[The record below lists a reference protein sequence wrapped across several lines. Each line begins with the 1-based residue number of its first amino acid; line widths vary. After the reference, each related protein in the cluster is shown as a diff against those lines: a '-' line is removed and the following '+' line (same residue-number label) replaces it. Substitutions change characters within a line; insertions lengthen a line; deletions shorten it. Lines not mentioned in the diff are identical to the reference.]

1 MDSKAA
7 IEFVV
12 YGGVIPGVGAL
23 VVFGAIRWTW
33 PQDAARRYASSLA
46 LAAGVFVGFVAMQAN
61 KTLVP
66 TQFWE
71 WLPYL
76 GLLAAFV
83 TGFTRAAGIFR
94 GERWIA
100 LYLFA
105 MLAGWLT
112 VPHWPE
118 LYPTWP
124 TQVALFGLIDC
135 YRSDAAWS
143 GCPLDCLQA
152 RLPFWLTVVAAS
164 SSLLV
169 MAEVSVTFAQLAA
182 LPAGA
187 LAGCAIA
194 ALFKTDADFWQGLA
208 LPYATLVGGYAY
220 VAAIYPTSPL
230 WPLAAAPLAPL
241 ALWLVALSPLARLG
255 GWKAWLA
262 QAVCVLVPLA
272 LLTAMLLSGGAG
284 GDEW

>member
-1 MDSKAA
+1 
-7 IEFVV
+7 
-12 YGGVIPGVGAL
+12 
-23 VVFGAIRWTW
+23 VFGAICWTW

-46 LAAGVFVGFVAMQAN
+46 LAAGALIGFVALQAN

-66 TQFWE
+66 TQYWE

-83 TGFTRAAGIFR
+83 AGFTRAAGVFR
-94 GERWIA
+94 GERWVA

-118 LYPTWP
+118 LYPAWSA
-124 TQVALFGLIDC
+124 QVALFGVAIVVVSVSLE
-135 YRSDAAWS
+135 RL
-143 GCPLDCLQA
+143 PA
-152 RLPFWLTVVAAS
+152 RLPPGALPTWLAVVAAS
-164 SSLLV
+164 SSLLI

-187 LAGCAIA
+187 LAGCTIA
-194 ALFKTDADFWQGLA
+194 AVLKADAEVARGLA

-230 WPLAAAPLAPL
+230 WPLAAVPLAPL
-241 ALWLVALSPLARLG
+241 ALWLATSGPLARLV

-262 QAVCVLVPLA
+262 QGVCVIVPLA
-272 LLTAMLLSGGAG
+272 LLAAMLLLGGSG

>member
-1 MDSKAA
+1 LNSKTA
-7 IEFVV
+7 IELVV
-12 YGGVIPGVGAL
+12 YGGLIPAIGAL

-46 LAAGVFVGFVAMQAN
+46 FAAGVFAGFVSLQAN

-76 GLLAAFV
+76 GLLSAFV
-83 TGFTRAAGIFR
+83 AGLTRAAGIFR
-94 GERWIA
+94 GERWFA

-105 MLAGWLT
+105 ILAAWLT
-112 VPHWPE
+112 VPRWPE

-124 TQVALFGLIDC
+124 AQVALFGTTVVVV
-135 YRSDAAWS
+135 AALLERLS
-143 GCPLDCLQA
+143 A
-152 RLPFWLTVVAAS
+152 RLPAGALPLWLTVAAAVS
-164 SSLLV
+164 SVLI

-187 LAGCAIA
+187 LAGSTIMA
-194 ALFKTDADFWQGLA
+194 ALRADADHWQGLA

-241 ALWLVALSPLARLG
+241 ALWLTALGPLARLG

-262 QAVCVLVPLA
+262 QGVCLVVPLT

-284 GDEW
+284 GDDW